1 MEKGVVQYFGNGDVI
16 SLQLEHLLEGEGYAL
31 QTSGTLDSL
40 QDTVLREKPAVIII
54 DLDEFGDRVW
64 STCMDIKDDLAT
76 RKAALMLLSAS
87 TDENMRVKGLES
99 GADDII
105 AKPIGARELAA
116 RVKAISRRLAS
127 NDAKKIRVKDIEIDL
142 DEHRVRKAGKP
153 IDLTYI
159 QFKLLY
165 LLASRR
171 NSVFS
176 RKEIL
181 ERVWGKKVYVT
192 NRTVDV
198 HIKRLREKL
207 GWGCHFAATGA
218 SAGRRRIRAANQRN
232 IGFAARHRS
241 AGKAGGDHHRS

>member
-1 MEKGVVQYFGNGDVI
+1 MDKSIIQHYGNGSLI
-16 SLQLEHLLEGEGYAL
+16 SLQLEHLLESEGYSL
-31 QTSGTLDSL
+31 HNQDSVDGL
-40 QDTVLREKPAVIII
+40 PDAAVQDKPAVIII

-64 STCMDIKDDLAT
+64 SLCMDIKEDLAF
-76 RKAALMLLSAS
+76 RKTALILVSS
-87 TDENMRVKGLES
+87 SEDENLRVKALES

-105 AKPIGARELAA
+105 TKPVGARELAA
-116 RVKAISRRLAS
+116 RIKAIGRRMTTS
-127 NDAKKIRVKDIEIDL
+127 DSKKICVKDIEIDL
-142 DEHRVRKAGKP
+142 DEHRVKKAGKP

-171 NSVFS
+171 NNVFS

-207 GWGCHFAATGA
+207 GEYKYPSQYIETIHGTGY
-218 SAGRRRIRAANQRN
+218 R
-232 IGFAARHRS
+232 FL
-241 AGKAGGDHHRS
+241 

>member
-1 MEKGVVQYFGNGDVI
+1 MEKGIVQIFGNGNSASI
-16 SLQLEHLLEGEGYAL
+16 QLEHLLESEGYVTQQSQHLDGL
-31 QTSGTLDSL
+31 QEV
-40 QDTVLREKPAVIII
+40 VLRDKPSAIII

-64 STCMDIKDDLAT
+64 PACMELKDDLAT
-76 RKAALMLLSAS
+76 RKSALILLSS
-87 TDENMRVKGLES
+87 SGEENMRIKGLES
-99 GADDII
+99 GADDFVT
-105 AKPIGARELAA
+105 KPFSSREVVARI
-116 RVKAISRRLAS
+116 KAISRRINS
-127 NDAKKIRVKDIEIDL
+127 NDTKKIRVKDIEIDL

-171 NSVFS
+171 NNVFS

-181 ERVWGKKVYVT
+181 EKVWGKKVYVT

-207 GWGCHFAATGA
+207 GEYKYPSQYIETIHGTGY
-218 SAGRRRIRAANQRN
+218 R
-232 IGFAARHRS
+232 FL
-241 AGKAGGDHHRS
+241 

>member
-1 MEKGVVQYFGNGDVI
+1 MDKGMIQYYGNG
-16 SLQLEHLLEGEGYAL
+16 SLNTVQLEHLLEGEGYVLQCSENLESVQDLAL
-31 QTSGTLDSL
+31 ED
-40 QDTVLREKPAVIII
+40 KPAVLII

-64 STCMDIKDDLAT
+64 SICMDIKDDLAT
-76 RKAALMLLSAS
+76 RKTALILISSS
-87 TDENMRVKGLES
+87 TDENLRVKGLES
-99 GADDII
+99 GADDIL
-105 AKPIGARELAA
+105 AKPVGARELAA
-116 RVKAISRRLAS
+116 RIKAIGRRLTI

-142 DEHRVRKAGKP
+142 DEHRVKKAGKP

-171 NSVFS
+171 NNVFS

-207 GWGCHFAATGA
+207 GEYKYPSQYIETIHGTGY
-218 SAGRRRIRAANQRN
+218 R
-232 IGFAARHRS
+232 FL
-241 AGKAGGDHHRS
+241 